1 MLKIRKV
8 RGYDKYSVKWYDKKG
23 NITLLSEHDSR
34 DDAIKSSVEV
44 KKKIEER
51 IKTMKDDED
60 DILVFDTD

>member
-23 NITLLSEHDSR
+23 NITLLSEHDTR
-34 DDAIKSSVEV
+34 DAAVKSSEDV

-51 IKTMKDDED
+51 IKTMKDGED
-60 DILVFDTD
+60 DILVFDTE